1 MMSAQEQ
8 QVGELSY
15 LRAAIRAAK
24 KEGLFEEFSAWYR
37 MGREEGHGVVKSV
50 MDALYE
56 WDILD
61 DIVVNDDGSVLL
73 RLKTES

>member
-1 MMSAQEQ
+1 MSESH
-8 QVGELSY
+8 VGELSY
-15 LRAAIRAAK
+15 LRRAIWVAK
-24 KEGLFEEFSAWYR
+24 KESLFEEFSAWYR
-37 MGREEGHGVVKSV
+37 MGREDGHGVVKSV

-73 RLKTES
+73 RLKTEN